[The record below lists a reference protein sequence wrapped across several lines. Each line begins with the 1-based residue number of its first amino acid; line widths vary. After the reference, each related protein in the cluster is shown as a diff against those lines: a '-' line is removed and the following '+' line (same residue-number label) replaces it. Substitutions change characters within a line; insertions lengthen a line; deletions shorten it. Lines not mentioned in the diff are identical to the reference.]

1 MIICRGMPPEPIPN
15 VTIRSLRAA
24 ALFILDTA
32 IGLVLMAGLR
42 VSQQSFNRVF
52 GDDAPKFFD
61 ILPLK
66 WIFEAGELG
75 VLVAFLSFGIYEVV
89 GQLRR

>member
-1 MIICRGMPPEPIPN
+1 MPPEPILS
-15 VTIRSLRAA
+15 VAMRSLRAA
-24 ALFILDTA
+24 GLFLLDTA

-42 VSQQSFNRVF
+42 ASQRWFNFVF

-66 WIFEAGELG
+66 WIFEAGEFG
-75 VLVAFLSFGIYEVV
+75 VLVVFLSFGIYEVV
-89 GQLRR
+89 AQLRR